1 MNSAKYPLR
10 VPAVSLGLTYLVS
23 IVLLG
28 ELLGSTADASATY
41 GNHFSDDAALTQ
53 DFIGAIALVAS
64 SAILDWL
71 IIAMR
76 ATVYGPS
83 EKFLRDLASAFGM
96 VASAALIMAAGLLL
110 TVPFTIILGRITGDP
125 GIESSV
131 QAGIAQAGS
140 VCLFLAVFPLAIAVV
155 LIGKLGKRIGV
166 LPRWILVASW
176 FTSVFL
182 VLLGWTVGLLLTF
195 ALWSLALGLT
205 WRLPRTF
212 AGE

>member
-28 ELLGSTADASATY
+28 ELLGSIADSSATY
-41 GNHFSDDAALTQ
+41 GKHFSDDAALTQ

-64 SAILDWL
+64 GARLVWL

-76 ATVYGPS
+76 ANVSGQR
-83 EKFLRDLASAFGM
+83 EKFLLDLASAFGM

-140 VCLFLAVFPLAIAVV
+140 VCLFFAVFPLAIAVV

-205 WRLPRTF
+205 WRLPKTF